1 MCFFFFIVVFCV
13 LASILLILLFI
24 YNVDVV
30 YVVDVIVTGVGD
42 FVDISSI
49 VSLNVRLKLYYIS
62 LRK

>member
-42 FVDISSI
+42 VVDISSI